1 MGRLRCHCPLNKS
14 IIFKQS
20 CSFAYPFSAL
30 TISKYEKVISKN
42 SVYLSVLHQTL
53 FVKLTENEAR
63 NLCFGKQRFDFPW
76 QKK

>member
-20 CSFAYPFSAL
+20 YSFAYPFSAL

-76 QKK
+76 